1 MAVAAAITKKVSVP
15 GAVLAV
21 GTFTASSSY
30 STGGD
35 SISWANAA
43 GTTKAPLFVVASG
56 KAGYVY
62 EYDLANAKLM
72 TFYGNYD
79 AADGPLIEIPASTYP
94 AGVSGDTIT
103 FFAVF
108 PQFG

>member
-1 MAVAAAITKKVSVP
+1 MAVAVAITKKVSVP

-21 GTFTASSSY
+21 GTFTASGSY
-30 STGGD
+30 ATGGD
-35 SISWANAA
+35 TIAWANLA
-43 GTTKAPLFVVASG
+43 GTTKAPLIVLATG

-62 EYDLANAKLM
+62 SYDLAATKLL

-79 AADGPLIEIPASTYP
+79 AADGPLIEIPAAAYP
-94 AGVSGDTIT
+94 AGVTGDVIQ
-103 FFAVF
+103 FVAVF